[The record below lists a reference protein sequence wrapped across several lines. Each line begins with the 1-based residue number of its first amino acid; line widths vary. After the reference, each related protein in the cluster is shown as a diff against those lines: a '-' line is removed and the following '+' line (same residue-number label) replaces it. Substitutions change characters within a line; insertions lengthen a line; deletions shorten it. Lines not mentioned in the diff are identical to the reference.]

1 MASQYRTTRRVEF
14 AETDMAGIVHFAQ
27 FFRYMEMTE
36 HEFFRSLGLSVH
48 GEIDGRTISWPRV
61 RAECSYRSPATF
73 EDELDIHLVVRE
85 KSSRTI
91 TYDFRFFCREK
102 LIALGPVTTVS
113 ATIDPLTGRI
123 SSVPIPQCIDAKI
136 EAAPGEFA
144 EESSSVP
151 SEMPNRL

>member
-1 MASQYRTTRRVEF
+1 MFVLTLILLAASISQPIYQNMMLRAREAALRAGSGAGGRRALNLASRSRGGPPRF
-14 AETDMAGIVHFAQ
+14 DMYVMRADGSEGDEIQIV
-27 FFRYMEMTE
+27 
-36 HEFFRSLGLSVH
+36 GL
-48 GEIDGRTISWPRV
+48 P
-61 RAECSYRSPATF
+61 YN
-73 EDELDIHLVVRE
+73 
-85 KSSRTI
+85 
-91 TYDFRFFCREK
+91 
-102 LIALGPVTTVS
+102 S